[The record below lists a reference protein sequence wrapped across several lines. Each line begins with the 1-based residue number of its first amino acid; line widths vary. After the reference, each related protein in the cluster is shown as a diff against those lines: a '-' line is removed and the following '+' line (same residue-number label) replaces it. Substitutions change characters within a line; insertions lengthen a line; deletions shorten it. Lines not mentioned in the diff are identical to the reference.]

1 MDPTMNQSTRGDDAL
16 FGPQLPGRFDF
27 TLLFEQSIFT
37 ALPCSLFLV
46 AAMGNI
52 YGLCKQPVRVKSGA
66 LLWLKL
72 VSLSPA
78 CLGDMILI
86 RLVC

>member
-1 MDPTMNQSTRGDDAL
+1 MNQSTTRSDDVL

-46 AAMGNI
+46 VAAANI
-52 YGLCKQPVRVKSGA
+52 YALGKQPVRVKSGI

-72 VSLSPA
+72 VSHSSTPRRTIVSNNMPRAL
-78 CLGDMILI
+78 
-86 RLVC
+86 